1 MKDFLIILPA
11 FYFCS
16 HPVERLLVGPF
27 KRNFFRTGRCP
38 VERIWEDRKKRNKQ
52 TKAIKQLQIK
62 PPALRSIE
70 FLLLS
75 LLPRISHPTSPPPF
89 TSSPVVLL
97 SVSSKILFQKVC
109 ASSPLVWEG
118 LLVWTLVPTQEI
130 IAYFKNLNYEFTS
143 QTCLDASSRL
153 FLRRNVEWTRQK
165 RRKSCLPPPLL
176 RWSIFH
182 ILSRKDF
189 NDFTDIKFCLK
200 LYLNSLV
207 YH

>member
-75 LLPRISHPTSPPPF
+75 LLPRISHPTSPPP
-89 TSSPVVLL
+89 SHPPQS
-97 SVSSKILFQKVC
+97 
-109 ASSPLVWEG
+109 
-118 LLVWTLVPTQEI
+118 
-130 IAYFKNLNYEFTS
+130 Y
-143 QTCLDASSRL
+143 
-153 FLRRNVEWTRQK
+153 
-165 RRKSCLPPPLL
+165 SCLSLARYCFRKYVHLP
-176 RWSIFH
+176 RWSE
-182 ILSRKDF
+182 KDCWF
-189 NDFTDIKFCLK
+189 EL
-200 LYLNSLV
+200 LYLLKK
-207 YH
+207 